1 MTYKIKKKGK
11 NMNEKNA
18 FPSEVFV
25 WWETE
30 EGSNEKFL
38 MISNDIA
45 QAVNTGESRQVAKY
59 ELMEMQKVT
68 GTVLIEEIKPV
79 APQMK
84 K

>member
-11 NMNEKNA
+11 NMSEKNV

-30 EGSNEKFL
+30 EGSNKKFL

-45 QAVNTGESRQVAKY
+45 QAVNTGESRQIAKY
-59 ELMEMQKVT
+59 KLIEIQKVT
-68 GTVLIEEIKPV
+68 GTVLIKKIKPI
-79 APQMK
+79 APQTK

>member
-1 MTYKIKKKGK
+1 MS
-11 NMNEKNA
+11 EKNV

-30 EGSNEKFL
+30 EDSNKKFL

-45 QAVNTGESRQVAKY
+45 QAVNTGESRQIAKY
-59 ELMEMQKVT
+59 KLIEMQKVT
-68 GTVLIEEIKPV
+68 GTVLIKKIKPI
-79 APQMK
+79 APQTK

>member
-11 NMNEKNA
+11 NMSEKNV

-30 EGSNEKFL
+30 EDSNKKFL

-45 QAVNTGESRQVAKY
+45 QAVNTGESRQIAKY
-59 ELMEMQKVT
+59 KLIEIQKVT
-68 GTVLIEEIKPV
+68 GTVLIKKIKPI
-79 APQMK
+79 APQTK